1 MTHISNIPHILRHGI
16 THAESPNAN
25 PSYTAIGDVSLI
37 RSREDFLLDN
47 GRFLGEAIPF
57 YFWYRMPML
66 YVIQKG
72 YNNVPPRNA
81 SEIVYCITTVQKI
94 VDLQLDFIFTDGHA
108 VDSFSRHFTSDK
120 RADLDTI
127 LDWEAIKNPVWKDE
141 DDQDRKR

>member
-1 MTHISNIPHILRHGI
+1 
-16 THAESPNAN
+16 
-25 PSYTAIGDVSLI
+25 
-37 RSREDFLLDN
+37 
-47 GRFLGEAIPF
+47 
-57 YFWYRMPML
+57 ML

-81 SEIVYCITTVQKI
+81 SEIVYCITPVQKI
-94 VDLQLDFIFTDGHA
+94 VDLQLNFMFTDGHA

-141 DDQDRKR
+141 DDPDRKRRKSAEFLVFEDIPVQAILGYVVATPSAAEQLISLGVSEANVSIKPGYYF